1 MIKTQDMLIIDCLE
15 YVNWDRK
22 LFEHAKSSGLNII
35 HVTIAYWEN
44 TKETHNN
51 FKKWDEHFK
60 KHDDLIMPIHDYDD
74 IHKAIELN
82 KIGIIFGFQNCSPI
96 EDDIKKIEE
105 MHNLGAKIMQLSYNN
120 QSLLATGCY
129 EDRDSGIT
137 RFGKEAIKEMN
148 RLGMIIDMSHSAEDS
163 TLQAIELS
171 SRPIAIT
178 HANPS
183 SFHDALRNKSDTVL
197 KNLSQSG
204 GMLGVSLYPFH

>member
-82 KIGIIFGFQNCSPI
+82 KIKNTW
-96 EDDIKKIEE
+96 
-105 MHNLGAKIMQLSYNN
+105 M
-120 QSLLATGCY
+120 
-129 EDRDSGIT
+129 
-137 RFGKEAIKEMN
+137 
-148 RLGMIIDMSHSAEDS
+148 RL
-163 TLQAIELS
+163 
-171 SRPIAIT
+171 
-178 HANPS
+178 
-183 SFHDALRNKSDTVL
+183 
-197 KNLSQSG
+197 
-204 GMLGVSLYPFH
+204 